1 MCIVLVGETVDVS
14 KRQAA
19 TDEWERRSFIPKDRL
34 EKGFMTKI
42 DKVFL
47 MPPGKGMSVPRGY
60 EYVFTGHLPI
70 FSIPIGMDLDILAF
84 THAEQ
89 CDLKEEGDRG
99 KKLN

>member
-1 MCIVLVGETVDVS
+1 MLVGETVDVS

-47 MPPGKGMSVPRGY
+47 MPPGKGMSVPRG
-60 EYVFTGHLPI
+60 
-70 FSIPIGMDLDILAF
+70 
-84 THAEQ
+84 
-89 CDLKEEGDRG
+89 
-99 KKLN
+99 